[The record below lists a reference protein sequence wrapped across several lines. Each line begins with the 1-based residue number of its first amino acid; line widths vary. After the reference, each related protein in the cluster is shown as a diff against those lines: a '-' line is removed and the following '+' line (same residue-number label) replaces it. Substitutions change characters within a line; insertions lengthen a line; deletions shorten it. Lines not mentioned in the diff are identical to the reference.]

1 MTQKRTG
8 ICYIAG
14 AGRSDLIS
22 LQLKENDL
30 TIAADG
36 GFDFFQKSG
45 IQPGILLG
53 DFDSIENF
61 PAVTDQVIRYPA
73 EKDDTDMM
81 LAIKVGL
88 SHGYRTYVLFGG
100 LGNRIDHSQAN
111 IQSLAYLTAKN
122 AIGFLYSNGTYI
134 TVIRNT
140 GLIFPKKNQG
150 ILSVF
155 AHNQTIRGVT
165 LSGLKYPLTNATLH
179 NSIPLG
185 VSNEFIGEEARI
197 SVERGTLVII
207 WYGEPFRLKALPKKI
222 NES

>member
-1 MTQKRTG
+1 MTRRQTG

-45 IQPGILLG
+45 IQPAILLG
-53 DFDSIENF
+53 DFDSIENL
-61 PAVTDQVIRYPA
+61 PAVTDQVIRYPT

-88 SHGYRTYVLFGG
+88 SHGYRTFVLFGG
-100 LGNRIDHSQAN
+100 LGNRIDHTLAN
-111 IQSLAYLTAKN
+111 IQSLVYLAKKD
-122 AIGFLYSNGTYI
+122 AIGFLYGNGTYI
-134 TVIRNT
+134 TAIRNAW
-140 GLIFPKKNQG
+140 LVFPKRKDG

-155 AHNQTIRGVT
+155 AHNQTVRGVT
-165 LSGLKYPLTNATLH
+165 LNGLKYPLTNATLY
-179 NSIPLG
+179 NNIPLG
-185 VSNEFIGEEARI
+185 VSNEFIGKEAKI
-197 SVERGTLVII
+197 SVEKGTLVVI
-207 WYGEPFRLKALPKKI
+207 WYGNTFHLKALPKKV
-222 NES
+222 NKS

>member
-30 TIAADG
+30 AIAADG

-53 DFDSIENF
+53 DFDSIKNF
-61 PAVTDQVIRYPA
+61 PAVTDQAIRYPA

-81 LAIKVGL
+81 LAVKVGL
-88 SHGYRTYVLFGG
+88 SHGYRTFVLFGG
-100 LGNRIDHSQAN
+100 LGNRIDHTQAN
-111 IQSLAYLTAKN
+111 IQSLAYLTTKN
-122 AIGFLYSNGTYI
+122 AVGFLYSNGTYI
-134 TVIRNT
+134 TAIRNT

-165 LSGLKYPLTNATLH
+165 LSGLKYPLTNASLH
-179 NSIPLG
+179 NNMPLG

-197 SVERGTLVII
+197 SVEMGTLVII
-207 WYGEPFRLKALPKKI
+207 WYGETFHLKTLPKKM